1 MCLTKKNLIPSSCLR
16 KAKPEKQQRRG
27 TLPPAGEP
35 RQAIKLRSSYTSRA
49 VDPFEDLGFAPI
61 VTANPKEKPTDKQ
74 IIMLANNGIEAES
87 LTRKQ
92 AALVYQI
99 MLRRKLNR
107 PSFKQEAI
115 LKEHGLPY
123 EKVTA
128 KQAKDMIQELADG
141 GWKKPEPPAG

>member
-1 MCLTKKNLIPSSCLR
+1 M
-16 KAKPEKQQRRG
+16 
-27 TLPPAGEP
+27 
-35 RQAIKLRSSYTSRA
+35 
-49 VDPFEDLGFAPI
+49 
-61 VTANPKEKPTDKQ
+61 TANPKEKPTDKQ

-92 AALVYQI
+92 AGALVYQI